1 MDQFEEFNHFYIQQS
16 KEEENPM
23 ISEEQ
28 NEEDINKKDE
38 NEIIIDEE
46 PQKTL
51 QKSKLSRISSKRYN
65 LTPKKYQTYKMD
77 YKKKVIDE
85 VNIYNIIINI

>member
-38 NEIIIDEE
+38 YIIIINEE

-51 QKSKLSRISSKRYN
+51 QKPKLRRISSKRYN
-65 LTPKKYQTYKMD
+65 LAPKKYQTYKMD
-77 YKKKVIDE
+77 YKKKLIDE
-85 VNIYNIIINI
+85 VNI